1 MKYTGYQ
8 LEFPNGVRFGNGN
21 LSGTEITFH
30 ADTLFSAL
38 FQEALKLQMEGDFL
52 NYIEKNQLV
61 FSDGFPYI
69 GKQLFLPKPLLHIQK
84 NSGNEKGDSKE
95 KKRIKNMK
103 YIPQECISA
112 YRKGMMTSD
121 QMEALKELGHFGMK
135 TAVGIRG
142 NDEPEPYRVSA
153 YYFKPDNGVYVIVGY
168 ETEMCKSFF
177 ESLLE
182 SLSYTGIGGKKSSGL
197 GRFEYK
203 ECTLSDEMQNRLMK
217 PGKEKMLLST
227 AMPEEQELI
236 EVLQGS
242 TYSLLKRGGF
252 IDSDRYAEQQMRKGE
267 RYVFLPGSC
276 FQKDFKGTVI
286 TENNGGA
293 HLIFRYEKALFL
305 GVDL

>member
-8 LEFPNGVRFGNGN
+8 LEFLNGVRFGNGN

-38 FQEALKLQMEGDFL
+38 FQEALKLQMKDDFL

-84 NSGNEKGDSKE
+84 NSGSEKGDSKE

-103 YIPQECISA
+103 YIPLECISA
-112 YRKGMMTSD
+112 YRNGMMTST
-121 QMEALKELGHFGMK
+121 QMDELKKLGHLGMK
-135 TAVGIRG
+135 TAVGILG

-153 YYFKPDNGVYVIVGY
+153 YYFKPDNGIYVIVGY
-168 ETEMCKSFF
+168 ETEICRSLF

-203 ECTLSDEMQNRLMK
+203 ECNLPDEMQKRLMK
-217 PGKEKMLLST
+217 VGKEKMLLST
-227 AMPEEQELI
+227 AMPEEQELN
-236 EVLQGS
+236 EVLQGA

-252 IDSDRYAEQQMRKGE
+252 IDSDRYAEQQMRKNE
-267 RYVFLPGSC
+267 RFVFAPGSC
-276 FQKDFKGTVI
+276 FETDFKGTVI
-286 TENNGGA
+286 IEKNGGT
-293 HLIFRYEKALFL
+293 HPIFRYEKALFL